1 MEKGMN
7 KNILIAG
14 GVLLVIIF
22 FVGGFFIG
30 QSTGRTEGR
39 ELGQAQYKSVVET
52 IYPKPP
58 EVINSITGKVTN
70 IYGASIQV
78 EVNDPEDYL
87 PHTDGTPRVKQ
98 TRLANTTPDT
108 KYLFVDYTKFDKS
121 GLPTQSNGVFSD
133 IKIGDTVMVEST
145 ENILTEKRFDVTKVT
160 LVKY

>member
-7 KNILIAG
+7 KNILILG

-30 QSTGRTEGR
+30 QSTGRTEGQKMG
-39 ELGQAQYKSVVET
+39 EAQYKSVVET

-58 EVINSITGKVTN
+58 EVLNSVTGKVTN
-70 IYGASIQV
+70 IYGAAI
-78 EVNDPEDYL
+78 EIEINNPEDYL
-87 PHTDGTPRVKQ
+87 PHTDGTPQTKQ
-98 TRLANTTPDT
+98 TRLVNTTPDT

-121 GLPTQSNGVFSD
+121 GLPTQSNGAFSN
-133 IKIGDTVMVEST
+133 IKAGDTITVESAANIIT
-145 ENILTEKRFDVTKVT
+145 EQKFDATKVT